1 MSWSIVSKASERS
14 RNIDKRR
21 LLTTNSI
28 DEVVTNVEEN
38 SFSGVVFV
46 VVSIKQVISGK
57 TISKVSFDSMFNG
70 FGDKRQVRYMAIVGQ
85 LFLVLS
91 RLVFV

>member
-1 MSWSIVSKASERS
+1 MWSVVSKAADRS

-21 LLTTNSI
+21 LLRTNSI

-38 SFSGVVFV
+38 SFDGVVFA

-57 TISKVSFDSMFNG
+57 TISKASFDSMFNG
-70 FGDKRQVRYMAIVGQ
+70 FKDKKQVRYRAIV
-85 LFLVLS
+85 
-91 RLVFV
+91 